1 MTEVELKLLAQM
13 HEEVCDKIG
22 GLSDTLKEHVRK
34 FEEHV
39 QKDAAV
45 HNAVNRHTLYFQG
58 LSVFLSAVWVVF
70 LSWFKPASH

>member
-22 GLSDTLKEHVRK
+22 GLSDTFK
-34 FEEHV
+34 EHV

-45 HNAVNRHTLYFQG
+45 HNAVTRHTLYFQG